1 MAKRDVVR
9 RNDDDAPWSKV
20 VEPVTSGGYEE
31 HPAFGLISASR
42 VTQSPPG
49 AVLFDSEIKHVHYV
63 RLTIK
68 RSRRRREL
76 NHDWIHET
84 GPDLIEVA
92 MSEAQWASFVSS
104 MNTSGVPCTIKR
116 TQDELYVPNV
126 PYAPRM
132 EHAVKETTGAAER
145 MFTKVREAFAAYKEH
160 KTVGNLRNL
169 EACIDNAAPNV
180 NYATKTLA
188 EHVENTLQ
196 RARADIEA
204 MVEHH
209 AEKLGV
215 DVDELRGDVVRALE
229 SGDRDG

>member
-1 MAKRDVVR
+1 MAGKRVARRGEDEQPWAKVQQPVVNAR
-9 RNDDDAPWSKV
+9 
-20 VEPVTSGGYEE
+20 GYEE
-31 HPAFGLISASR
+31 HPAFGSISASR
-42 VTQSPPG
+42 VSQSPPG

-68 RSRRRREL
+68 RAERKREL

-116 TQDELYVPNV
+116 TQDEVYVPNV

-145 MFTKVREAFAAYKEH
+145 MFTKVKEAFDTYKEH

-169 EACIDNAAPNV
+169 ESRINNAAPNV
-180 NYATKTLA
+180 EYATKTLV

-209 AEKLGV
+209 AESLGV
-215 DVDELRGDVVRALE
+215 DAKALRTDVVKALE
-229 SGDRDG
+229 AGES